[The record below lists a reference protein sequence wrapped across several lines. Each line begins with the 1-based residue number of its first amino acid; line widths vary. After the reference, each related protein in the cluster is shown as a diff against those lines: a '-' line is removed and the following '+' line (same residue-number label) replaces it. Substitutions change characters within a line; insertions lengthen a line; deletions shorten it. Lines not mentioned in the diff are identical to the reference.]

1 MSAHHARV
9 KLSRDG
15 IESLFG
21 GLSQLMEEVSSEV
34 VFTLLE
40 LFLRELAPIEDRDVK
55 TELLALEQ
63 VRVEEVDDLARV
75 LPRPSTQ
82 DSGTVDS
89 VGAHV
94 VIQKWVEVEIGKT
107 SHLSL
112 KAAHFKLGLVVHLT
126 DELLSV
132 LQLHLPLFLL
142 LTKQIWALLMT
153 GKENNIVKTSFKI

>member
-1 MSAHHARV
+1 M
-9 KLSRDG
+9 K
-15 IESLFG
+15 
-21 GLSQLMEEVSSEV
+21 EVSSEV

-40 LFLRELAPIEDRDVK
+40 LFLGELAPIEDRDVK

-94 VIQKWVEVEIGKT
+94 VIQKWVEVEIGKAT
-107 SHLSL
+107 HLSL
-112 KAAHFKLGLVVHLT
+112 EAAHFKLGLVIHLA

-142 LTKQIWALLMT
+142 LAEQIWALLMT
-153 GKENNIVKTSFKI
+153 EKENDIVRTSLRIWESSHYIGSLQLTSLKCP